1 MIEIEKILEKQ
12 RAWQAAPTDD
22 ESMISTMALE
32 SLSKCAEAITIL
44 SGNLRKIGYV
54 WVSSEPIPSN
64 ELPGNIRM
72 IEAKTGSVVPKILV
86 AFWKIIG
93 GISFVDLEHY
103 RHVSFWPKH
112 NIIAPQGFADGLHV
126 YACNREWASY
136 ICDEYEDWQNE
147 DQQGEADRFLLE
159 LSPDGYHKDNI
170 SGGESYGVFAESA
183 WKPGW
188 QYFEW
193 SGVTKPVTALA
204 DPPDFLSYLR
214 TTVLECAGFPGLLGI
229 PAFDSFRSE
238 LLKDV
243 PLF

>member
-22 ESMISTMALE
+22 ESVISAMAVE
-32 SLSKCAEAITIL
+32 SLSKCADAIAVL
-44 SGNLRKIGYV
+44 SENLRKIGYV
-54 WVSSEPIPSN
+54 WVSSKPIPANKLESN
-64 ELPGNIRM
+64 IQS
-72 IEAKTGSVVPKILV
+72 IEAETRVQIPKILI

-103 RHVSFWPKH
+103 RHVSFWRKYK
-112 NIIAPQGFADGLHV
+112 IIAPQGFADGLHV
-126 YACNREWASY
+126 DACNREWAGY
-136 ICDEYEDWQNE
+136 ICQEYEDWQND
-147 DQQGEADRFLLE
+147 DQQDEAEPFLLD

-170 SGGESYGVFAESA
+170 SGGEPYGVFAEST
-183 WKPGW
+183 WKPTW

-193 SGVTKPVTALA
+193 SGAVSPRTALV

-229 PAFDSFRSE
+229 PAFDQLRNE
-238 LLKDV
+238 LLEDV

>member
-12 RAWQAAPTDD
+12 RAWQATSTDD
-22 ESMISTMALE
+22 ETMISAMALE
-32 SLSKCAEAITIL
+32 SLSKCVEAITIL

-54 WVSSEPIPSN
+54 WVSAEPIPAN
-64 ELPGNIRM
+64 ELEGNIRM
-72 IEAKTGSVVPKILV
+72 IQAKTGLSVPKILV
-86 AFWKIIG
+86 TFWKIIG

-103 RHVSFWPKH
+103 RHVSFWHKH
-112 NIIAPQGFADGLHV
+112 KITAPQGFADGLHV

-136 ICDEYEDWQNE
+136 ICDEYEDWQDDDE
-147 DQQGEADRFLLE
+147 RDETEQFLLD

-170 SGGESYGVFAESA
+170 SGGESYGMFAESA
-183 WKPGW
+183 WKPIW

-193 SGVTKPVTALA
+193 SGAVKPVTALA

-214 TTVLECAGFPGLLGI
+214 TTVLECAGFPGLFGI
-229 PAFDSFRSE
+229 PAFDRFRNE

>member
-12 RAWQAAPTDD
+12 RAWQAASTDAKLVT
-22 ESMISTMALE
+22 SAMALE
-32 SLSKCAEAITIL
+32 SLSICADAIAVL

-54 WVSSEPIPSN
+54 WVSSESIPAN
-64 ELPGNIRM
+64 EVEANIRM
-72 IEAKTGSVVPKILV
+72 IEAKIGLSVPKILV
-86 AFWKIIG
+86 AFWKIVG
-93 GISFVDLEHY
+93 GISFVDLERY
-103 RHVSFWPKH
+103 RHVSFWQNH
-112 NIIAPQGFADGLHV
+112 NITVPQGFAVGLHV

-136 ICDEYEDWQNE
+136 ICDEYEDWQNDDPQDE
-147 DQQGEADRFLLE
+147 DEQFLLE

-170 SGGESYGVFAESA
+170 SGGESYGIFADSA
-183 WKPGW
+183 WKPIW

-193 SGVTKPVTALA
+193 SGVAKPVTALA

-229 PAFDSFRSE
+229 PDFDSLRIK
-238 LLKDV
+238 LLEDV

>member
-12 RAWQAAPTDD
+12 RTWQAASSNN
-22 ESMISTMALE
+22 ESVISAMALE
-32 SLSKCAEAITIL
+32 SLSNCAEAIAVL
-44 SGNLRKIGYV
+44 GGNLRKLGYV
-54 WVSSEPIPSN
+54 WVSSELVPAN
-64 ELPGNIRM
+64 ELEENIRM
-72 IEAKTGSVVPKILV
+72 VEANTGLSVPKILV
-86 AFWKIIG
+86 SFWKTVG

-103 RHVSFWPKH
+103 RHVGFWLKH
-112 NIIAPQGFADGLHV
+112 KITAPQGFADGLHV
-126 YACNREWASY
+126 YACNREWAAY
-136 ICDEYEDWQNE
+136 ICDEYADWQE
-147 DQQGEADRFLLE
+147 EAEQFLLE

-170 SGGESYGVFAESA
+170 SGGESYGVFVESA
-183 WKPGW
+183 WKPIW

-193 SGVTKPVTALA
+193 SGVAKPVTALA

-229 PAFDSFRSE
+229 PAFDSFRNE

>member
-12 RAWQAAPTDD
+12 RAWQDAPTDD
-22 ESMISTMALE
+22 ESVISAMALE
-32 SLSKCAEAITIL
+32 SLSKCTDAIVVL
-44 SGNLRKIGYV
+44 SQNLRKLGYI
-54 WVSSEPIPSN
+54 WVSSEPIPAP
-64 ELPGNIRM
+64 ELEGNIRM
-72 IEAKTGSVVPKILV
+72 IEEKTGLSIPKVLV

-103 RHVSFWPKH
+103 RHIGFWYKLK
-112 NIIAPQGFADGLHV
+112 ITAPQGFADGLHV
-126 YACNREWASY
+126 DTCSRGWASY
-136 ICDEYEDWQNE
+136 ICEEYEDWQND
-147 DQQGEADRFLLE
+147 DQQDEAGQFFLS

-170 SGGESYGVFAESA
+170 SGGEPYGVFAESS
-183 WKPGW
+183 WKPIW

-193 SGVTKPVTALA
+193 SGVVKPVTALA

-229 PAFDSFRSE
+229 PAFDDLRNQ
-238 LLKDV
+238 LLEDV

>member
-22 ESMISTMALE
+22 EAVMSAMALE
-32 SLSKCAEAITIL
+32 SLSTCAEAITIL
-44 SGNLRKIGYV
+44 SGNLKKLGYV
-54 WVSSEPIPSN
+54 WVSSEPIPAN
-64 ELPGNIRM
+64 ELEANIRM
-72 IEAKTGSVVPKILV
+72 IEAKTGLVVPKILV

-93 GISFVDLEHY
+93 GISFVDLERY
-103 RHVSFWPKH
+103 RHVSFWRKH

-136 ICDEYEDWQNE
+136 ICDEYEDWQND
-147 DQQGEADRFLLE
+147 DQQDEAEQFLLD

-170 SGGESYGVFAESA
+170 SGGESYCVFAESA
-183 WKPGW
+183 WKPIW
-188 QYFEW
+188 EFFEW
-193 SGVTKPVTALA
+193 SGAVKPVTALA

-229 PAFDSFRSE
+229 PAFDSFRIE